1 MKKIGLVFLLVFT
14 GCSGMQSRPSKFQEE
29 GKVIKFQM
37 LNPPLIGTTTLGQ
50 RLTLGG
56 FSGLRYL
63 GRDRLGR
70 LRFLTHTDR
79 GPNAPEIEENGQVK
93 RPFLL
98 EKFQPRLVILLADE
112 KTKTL
117 EIEKEIFLRRPDN
130 KPLSGFPQKLGHE
143 VPVDLEG
150 KTLSYDPYGMDL
162 EGVAL
167 TDEGK
172 FWMVEEYS
180 PSINQ
185 FSAEGKLELSLK
197 PGSGLPKVLERRP
210 ANRGF
215 EGVVMVG
222 SRLYAVLQSPLE
234 KKSKV
239 IRFFEVDTLGKRTL
253 GQYAYMLENSEADKI
268 GDLAA
273 IGPKDLLVVE
283 RDGKSGKNSFKKV
296 FRAQFQ
302 QASNLQLLSE
312 KIVGMQGSLEK
323 MSAEEMAAESI
334 FTAKKTEIVDLA
346 SLGVEEEKI
355 EGIDL
360 VEGNWIAVVADND
373 FNVDGSVD
381 SSSGKVPL
389 NDLKNVL
396 YLIHKDTWKSQIQ

>member
-1 MKKIGLVFLLVFT
+1 MIKIVLVVLMIFS
-14 GCSGMQSRPSKFQEE
+14 GCSGMKTRPSKFQAE

-37 LNPPLIGTTTLGQ
+37 LNPPLIGTTTMGQ

-63 GRDRLGR
+63 GRDRVGR

-79 GPNAPEIEENGQVK
+79 GPNAHETIENGQVK

-98 EKFQPRLVILLADE
+98 KKFQPRLVFLIADE
-112 KTKTL
+112 KTKTI
-117 EIEKEIFLRRPDN
+117 EIEKEILLLRPDG
-130 KPLSGFPQKLGHE
+130 KPLSGFPQKVGHE

-150 KTLSYDPYGMDL
+150 KILSYDPYGMDL

-172 FWMVEEYS
+172 YWMVEEYG
-180 PSINQ
+180 PSINR

-197 PGSGLPKVLERRP
+197 PGSGLPKVLERRR

-253 GQYAYMLENSEADKI
+253 GQYAYMLESPEADKI

-273 IGPKDLLVVE
+273 IGPKDFLVLE
-283 RDGKSGKNSFKKV
+283 RDGKAGKSSFKKV

-312 KIVGMQGSLEK
+312 KIVGMQGSLEN
-323 MSAEEMAAESI
+323 MSAEEMEKESI
-334 FTAKKTEIVDLA
+334 LTAKKTEIVDLA
-346 SLGVEEEKI
+346 PLGVEEEKI
-355 EGIDL
+355 EGLDL
-360 VEGNWIAVVADND
+360 VEGNWLAVVADND
-373 FNVDGSVD
+373 FNIAGGVDY
-381 SSSGKVPL
+381 SSGKVPL
-389 NDLKNVL
+389 NELKNVL
-396 YLIHKDTWKSQIQ
+396 YLIHKDTWKNQIQ